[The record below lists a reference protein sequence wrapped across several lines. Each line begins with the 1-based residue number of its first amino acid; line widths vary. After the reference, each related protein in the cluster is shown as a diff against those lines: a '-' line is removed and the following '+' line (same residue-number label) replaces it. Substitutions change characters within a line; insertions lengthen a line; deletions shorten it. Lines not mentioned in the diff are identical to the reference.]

1 MNRRQVIAFGGAIGG
16 GMMVGGRQALA
27 QAAPAAAGFPNRP
40 VRLVIPLVPG
50 GSTDVI
56 ARIIAEPLSRMLG
69 QPVIVENRPGANGWI
84 ANEYVARQPAD
95 GHTLIVNN
103 VSTGAI
109 NEALATPDRRI
120 RPSRDLAPITN
131 LVELPQVLVAGA
143 QVPATNLA
151 EFIALAKA
159 APTPLAFASAGVGS
173 YQHIDLEVFAK
184 TAGIT
189 LLHVPLRGAGEMLAP
204 VLRGDM
210 QLTKLAITSVQQQ
223 IAAGRLRALAVDT
236 TERLAQLPDVPTMT
250 EQGFPGAPT
259 RLWNGVFAPA
269 GTPPAIIALLHAR
282 IAEVMADPALRASQE
297 AQGVQVTV
305 SANPDAFATYFAA
318 DVARWTRLIADYG
331 INTTA

>member
-1 MNRRQVIAFGGAIGG
+1 MNRRQVFAIGG
-16 GMMVGGRQALA
+16 GMLMGS
-27 QAAPAAAGFPNRP
+27 AAASAQSAAQLGFPNRP

-56 ARIIAEPLSRMLG
+56 ARLIAEPLSRLLG
-69 QPVIVENRPGANGWI
+69 QPVVVENRPGANGWI

-109 NEALATPDRRI
+109 NEALATPDRRM

-131 LVELPQVLVAGA
+131 LIELPQVLVTGA
-143 QVPATNLA
+143 QFPATNLA
-151 EFIALAKA
+151 EFVARAKA
-159 APTPLAFASAGVGS
+159 APAPLAFASAGVGS

-184 TAGIT
+184 TAGIS

-204 VLRGDM
+204 VLRGDV

-223 IAAGRLRALAVDT
+223 IVGGRLRGLAVDT
-236 TERLAQLPDVPTMT
+236 TTRLPQLPDVPTMT
-250 EQGFPGAPT
+250 EQGFPGTPT

-269 GTPPAIIALLHAR
+269 GTPPAIIAVLFAR
-282 IAEVMADPALRASQE
+282 IAEVMADPVLRAGQE
-297 AQGVQVTV
+297 QQGIQVAV
-305 SANPDAFATYFAA
+305 SASPEAFAAYMAA
-318 DVARWTRLIADYG
+318 DVARWQRLVADFSINIA
-331 INTTA
+331 A